1 MRKKI
6 TIVLITIMAIMIV
19 ALAGCNTSCNKK
31 PTASLVPSE
40 TETFIGK
47 VVETS
52 EINGSKVAIIETEID
67 GVKVTE
73 TSIVTSDTEV
83 KIGDTVNV
91 TTTVTT
97 APENSTENNTSAN
110 NTSNN
115 TSGTTTIPTNGNPTA
130 DPTTTTTTAAPTTTT
145 TTQTTV
151 VTPTPKPNNTSG
163 DINFGNDESAAS
175 SYGDQHNTT
184 VETTVAPTNTPV
196 PTATSTPKPTAT
208 PTPEPTATPTP
219 EPTATPTPKPTEPEP
234 QTEYKTITVNW
245 NATDGDGNTYTG
257 SISGVGV
264 HRDPG
269 GSWKWDNKSDVV
281 ASVEAAIDA
290 AIPGGFDNCARYS
303 YSKPK

>member
-73 TSIVTSDTEV
+73 TSIVTDDKEV
-83 KIGDTVNV
+83 KIGETVNV

-115 TSGTTTIPTNGNPTA
+115 TSGTTTIPTNGNPTT

-151 VTPTPKPNNTSG
+151 ATPTPKPNNTSG

-175 SYGDQHNTT
+175 EYGDQHNTP
-184 VETTVAPTNTPV
+184 VETTAAPTNTPV
-196 PTATSTPKPTAT
+196 PTAT

-219 EPTATPTPKPTEPEP
+219 EPTATPTPEPEPTKPEP
-234 QTEYKTITVNW
+234 QTEYKTVTVNW
-245 NATDGDGNTYTG
+245 HATDWDNNEYEGT
-257 SISGVGV
+257 ISGVGV
-264 HRDPG
+264 HKDPG
-269 GSWKWDNKSDVV
+269 SSWKYDNKSNVDAQVR
-281 ASVEAAIDA
+281 SAIGN
-290 AIPGGFDNCARYS
+290 AIPGGIDECAS
-303 YSKPK
+303 YSFNF

>member
-31 PTASLVPSE
+31 PTASLAPSE

-73 TSIVTSDTEV
+73 TSIVTDNKEV
-83 KIGDTVNV
+83 KIGETVNV

-97 APENSTENNTSAN
+97 APENSTENNTSVN

-234 QTEYKTITVNW
+234 QTEYKTVTVKW
-245 NATDGDGNTYTG
+245 RATDFDNNEYHGT
-257 SISGVGV
+257 ISGVGV

-269 GSWKWDNKSDVV
+269 SDWKYDNKSQVV
-281 ASVEAAIDA
+281 SQVEAAIDA
-290 AIPGGFDNCARYS
+290 TIPGGFDECASYGYS
-303 YSKPK
+303 F